1 MGFPHFPDKNKYPG
15 VLKPEEM
22 LSFRGKDVKDLL
34 GGASSAILCF
44 QSSAFRH
51 LSDQFRG
58 RKIDGFMGKVAAL
71 KKNGHKIAAVQPFG
85 FGGPAAAVALEELAA
100 SGVNRCVAIGICG
113 FLQPTIGPGDIIV
126 PTEAIRDE
134 GTSYHYLPP
143 EKTALPSDKLQQRFM
158 SVLTRRDFEYIS
170 GQVWTTDAPYR
181 ETGEEVSLY
190 QDNGILGVDMETS
203 AFFCV
208 SSALK
213 MEAACG
219 LVAADSLVDGT
230 WRPCHDHRKVNAAIR
245 QLADSAVE
253 ALLEG

>member
-15 VLKPEEM
+15 VLKPEAM
-22 LSFRGKDVKDLL
+22 LSFRGKDVRDLL

-51 LSDQFRG
+51 LSGQFRG

-71 KKNGHKIAAVQPFG
+71 KKCGHKIAAVETFG
-85 FGGPAAAVALEELAA
+85 FGGPATAVALEELAA
-100 SGVNRCVAIGICG
+100 CGVNRCVAIGVCG
-113 FLQPTIGPGDIIV
+113 FIQPAIAPGDVIV
-126 PTEAIRDE
+126 PAEAIRDE
-134 GTSYHYLPP
+134 GTSYHYLPS
-143 EKTALPSDKLQQRFM
+143 EKRALPSDKLRQQLISAF
-158 SVLTRRDFEYIS
+158 SRRDSEYIS

-181 ETGEEVSLY
+181 ETGEEISLY
-190 QDNGILGVDMETS
+190 QDNGLLGVDMETS

-208 SSALK
+208 CSALK

-230 WRPCHDHRKVNAAIR
+230 WHPCHDQRKVDAALR

-253 ALLEG
+253 ALLEE